1 MPDVY
6 QQQIDLAQEF
16 LNENPQADV
25 SRVQCLLRK
34 IIPTLYHPFID
45 KLHCQHTMGNTINVW
60 GGQNQ
65 IAPQAKFASQYFN
78 MDRYAESDTKNI
90 EQDLYEID
98 KIVRRHGNYA
108 WGIRKLQELDMSN
121 EKVLNV
127 MDSYVHNADV
137 EDVLSIIRTPQ
148 TEVQAFALLEAAL
161 TVDDNSLLKSLIHN
175 HWIKNCRNTNYKPL
189 ICAAIERL
197 SKNN

>member
-45 KLHCQHTMGNTINVW
+45 KLHCQHTIGSTINVW

-65 IAPQAKFASQYFN
+65 IAPQAKFATQYYN
-78 MDRYAESDTKNI
+78 KDRPVESDTKNT

-98 KIVRRHGNYA
+98 KIVRRHGNIKDLYKDF
-108 WGIRKLQELDMSN
+108 RSQEF
-121 EKVLNV
+121 ELNY
-127 MDSYVHNADV
+127 SANNNGKG
-137 EDVLSIIRTPQ
+137 
-148 TEVQAFALLEAAL
+148 TEVMFFS
-161 TVDDNSLLKSLIHN
+161 D
-175 HWIKNCRNTNYKPL
+175 NCRLTEEMFNK
-189 ICAAIERL
+189 IHI
-197 SKNN
+197 KW

>member
-6 QQQIDLAQEF
+6 QQQIYLAQEF

-34 IIPTLYHPFID
+34 IIPPLYHHFID
-45 KLHCQHTMGNTINVW
+45 KLHCQHTIGSTINVW

-65 IAPQAKFASQYFN
+65 IAPQAKLASQYFN
-78 MDRYAESDTKNI
+78 MDRPVESDTKNT

-127 MDSYVHNADV
+127 MDSYVRNAELTGWDN
-137 EDVLSIIRTPQ
+137 
-148 TEVQAFALLEAAL
+148 VQPFFNILWQEISS
-161 TVDDNSLLKSLIHN
+161 VQKSEE
-175 HWIKNCRNTNYKPL
+175 K
-189 ICAAIERL
+189 
-197 SKNN
+197 

>member
-45 KLHCQHTMGNTINVW
+45 KLHCQHTIGSTINVW

-65 IAPQAKFASQYFN
+65 IAPQAKFATQYFN
-78 MDRYAESDTKNI
+78 MDRSAESDTKNT

-98 KIVRRHGNYA
+98 KIVRRHGNYT

-127 MDSYVHNADV
+127 MDSYVRNAELTGWDN
-137 EDVLSIIRTPQ
+137 
-148 TEVQAFALLEAAL
+148 VQPFFNILWQEISS
-161 TVDDNSLLKSLIHN
+161 VQKQEE
-175 HWIKNCRNTNYKPL
+175 K
-189 ICAAIERL
+189 
-197 SKNN
+197 

>member
-45 KLHCQHTMGNTINVW
+45 KLHCQHTMGSTINVW

-65 IAPQAKFASQYFN
+65 IAPQAKLASQYFN
-78 MDRYAESDTKNI
+78 MDRSAESDTKNT

-98 KIVRRHGNYA
+98 KIVRRHGDRA
-108 WGIRKLQELDMSN
+108 
-121 EKVLNV
+121 
-127 MDSYVHNADV
+127 
-137 EDVLSIIRTPQ
+137 
-148 TEVQAFALLEAAL
+148 
-161 TVDDNSLLKSLIHN
+161 
-175 HWIKNCRNTNYKPL
+175 
-189 ICAAIERL
+189 
-197 SKNN
+197 

>member
-45 KLHCQHTMGNTINVW
+45 KLHCQHTMGSTINVW

-65 IAPQAKFASQYFN
+65 IAPQAKFATQYYN
-78 MDRYAESDTKNI
+78 KDRPVESDTINT

-98 KIVRRHGNYA
+98 KIVRRHGNYT

-127 MDSYVHNADV
+127 MDSYVRNAELTGWDN
-137 EDVLSIIRTPQ
+137 
-148 TEVQAFALLEAAL
+148 VQ
-161 TVDDNSLLKSLIHN
+161 
-175 HWIKNCRNTNYKPL
+175 PL
-189 ICAAIERL
+189 
-197 SKNN
+197 